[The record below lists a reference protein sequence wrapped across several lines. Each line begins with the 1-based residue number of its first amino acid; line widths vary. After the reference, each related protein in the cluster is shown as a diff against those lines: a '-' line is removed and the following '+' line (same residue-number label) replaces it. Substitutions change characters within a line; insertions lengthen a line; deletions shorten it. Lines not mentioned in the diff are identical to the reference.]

1 MNQIA
6 NFATCLGKYDATV
19 RGNGAF
25 TDIKSVAVGSAD
37 MSFNAGYVVS
47 STVYTMPDVSNG
59 FGVSFSGW
67 VYPNGAQ
74 TSSMPYAPI
83 LDISTNGVNHL
94 ALYLSGGATPA
105 LVGTFNGTTV
115 MTTDICNAVVNS
127 HWNHICYT
135 IECSGSGVDA
145 VAVQRLHVNG
155 VCNAG
160 VNMQGTYVKQQ
171 WTQTNMGLSTGRF
184 ASQFKGKIDDMRSYN
199 RVLTPMEIAVLYQ
212 YPYNKKTQPFLES
225 VPTMVVASSS
235 STSLGLSAVN
245 TITLDASASV
255 FGYLCISRSP
265 VFSGGNAIYVPASA
279 LKRANDAWTLCT
291 WTDATAL
298 VQLTSY
304 TYTIVP
310 YVMGTAAPMG
320 MNVTLTTPA
329 FGLPTA
335 VTNVAKSDITTNGFT
350 ATWSGGVGLNVT
362 TVFTI
367 NGTVV
372 TPTSVATGTATFA
385 GLTGATWVLVITPTN
400 VYGNGTSGTITVDLL
415 VPPVLKYIFN
425 SANIAN
431 GTDSWRGV
439 TWNMVTIKNQ
449 VSGVYSAEIMTDGQ
463 TNNTTTSTAIQ
474 QLFSVFPVNPATGS
488 RGLMLGKV
496 GGNKPNFGAS
506 VQTALSSVTESYDV
520 GTSCAVNGPGVAG
533 LDYINTTVNTTGFTM
548 CFWYCKT
555 FSAQG
560 SVMYYS
566 VSGNN
571 RCDIQCLDGT
581 VYVTTFANNTWGYR
595 VGSMPG
601 VVAGNLYGG
610 ATPVASDWVH
620 IAVTMKNNGAYNN
633 GTLKMY
639 FNGALTTTVNNAIYP
654 GTSANGSLSLGSAVG
669 PFYWFGSPPQNCN
682 GVFGIDNVRFYDS
695 VMSDGYIQNIYSNTY

>member
-25 TDIKSVAVGSAD
+25 TDVKSVAVGSAD

-115 MTTDICNAVVNS
+115 MTTDICNAVINS

-135 IECSGSGVDA
+135 IECSGSGVGA

-155 VCNAG
+155 VYNAG

-255 FGYLCISRSP
+255 FGYLYISRSP
-265 VFSGGNAIYVPASA
+265 VFSGGNAIFVPASA

-310 YVMGTAAPMG
+310 YVMGTAAPTG

-335 VTNVAKSDITTNGFT
+335 VTNVAKSDMTTSGFT
-350 ATWSGGVGLNVT
+350 ATWSGGLGLNVT

-372 TPTSVATGTATFA
+372 TPTSVSAGTATFS

-415 VPPVLKYIFN
+415 VPPVVKYIFN
-425 SANIAN
+425 SANAGDGATSIN
-431 GTDSWRGV
+431 IV
-439 TWNMVTIKNQ
+439 KFKNQ
-449 VSGVYSAEIMTDGQ
+449 VSGLYSAVIYTP
-463 TNNTTTSTAIQ
+463 TSASYTTTSPTIIQ
-474 QLFSVFPVNPATGS
+474 LLSVLAVNPATGS
-488 RGLMLGKV
+488 RGMMLGNV
-496 GGNKPNFGAS
+496 SGNKSYFGAS
-506 VQTALSSVTESYDV
+506 TQTALSSVTTQYDV
-520 GTSCAVNGPGVAG
+520 GTAYNG
-533 LDYINTTVNTTGFTM
+533 LDYINTTVNNTGFTM

-555 FSAQG
+555 YSAQG
-560 SVMYYS
+560 SVMYYN
-566 VSGNN
+566 VNGGNN
-571 RCDIQCLDGT
+571 RCDIQCLDGN
-581 VYVTTFANNTWGYR
+581 VYVSTHYNGTWWER
-595 VGSMPG
+595 VARMTG
-601 VVAGNLYGG
+601 VVVGNQYGG

-620 IAVTMKNNGAYNN
+620 ITVTMKNNGAYNN
-633 GTLKMY
+633 GTVKMY
-639 FNGALTTTVNNAIYP
+639 CNGVLTSTFNNGIYP
-654 GTSANGSLSLGSAVG
+654 GTSTNGFLVLGSAVG
-669 PFYWFGSPPQNCN
+669 PNYWFGSPPQNCG

-695 VMSDGYIQNIYSNTY
+695 VMTDGYIQNIYNNTY